1 MIITLSKYKIKLSTS
16 QQFMI
21 CILLVNAGNYLY
33 NLVLGR
39 WLGPEVFSN
48 VALLV
53 TLLLM
58 LSFLAM
64 TLQLLSAKFII
75 ELPIEKINSFKNKL
89 FKTSIR
95 IGILLT
101 LLCIAFAESL
111 DRLFNLN
118 NIYAL
123 YIFAFGIPVYF
134 VMSISRGIHQGKQ
147 EFTKLSQSYIMEM
160 LGRIVVT
167 FALIGFTNTPPTIA
181 VTIAILVSFLVG
193 LFPNQ
198 FQFKKLKLS
207 LEISSE
213 DQKTITK
220 FIIITLLYECTQ
232 IIINNSDILIVKHYF
247 NDIDSGLYA
256 SLALIGRVVYFI
268 TWMLIMLL
276 LPKVIEAKK
285 QGDNPQKILLK
296 YLQYIISI
304 TVSMIIV
311 CFLFPE
317 TIINLLFGKAYLS
330 MSPLLCKYAI
340 ATSLFALGNLFVY
353 YFLSLSQY
361 KPVVIAVLF
370 GLAQLVLLILFHNT
384 LETVV
389 HVQIALM
396 FIFLIVMFGWYRFNN
411 RTY

>member
-1 MIITLSKYKIKLSTS
+1 MVITLSKYKIKLSAS

-21 CILLVNAGNYLY
+21 SILFVNAGNYLY

-39 WLGPEVFSN
+39 WLGPELFSN

-89 FKTSIR
+89 FKISLR
-95 IGILLT
+95 VGILLSF
-101 LLCIAFAESL
+101 LCIAFAENL
-111 DRLFNLN
+111 DDLFNLN

-123 YIFAFGIPVYF
+123 YIFALGIPVYF
-134 VMSISRGIHQGKQ
+134 IMSISRGLHQGKQ

-167 FALIGFTNTPPTIA
+167 FVLIGFTNIPPTIA
-181 VTIAILVSFLVG
+181 VTIAILVSFIVG

-198 FQFKKLKLS
+198 FKYKKLNTS
-207 LEISSE
+207 LEISTI
-213 DQKTITK
+213 DQKNIVK
-220 FIIITLLYECTQ
+220 FIVITLLYECTQ

-247 NDIDSGLYA
+247 NDLESGLYA

-268 TWMLIMLL
+268 TWMLIMIL
-276 LPKVIEAKK
+276 LPKVIESKK
-285 QGDNPQKILLK
+285 EGKDPRKILLNYLK
-296 YLQYIISI
+296 YISFLIACILI
-304 TVSMIIV
+304 T
-311 CFLFPE
+311 CFLFPK
-317 TIINLLFGKAYLS
+317 TIISLLFGEAYLS
-330 MSPLLCKYAI
+330 MSPLLFKYAV

-353 YFLSLSQY
+353 YFLSLAQY
-361 KPVVIAVLF
+361 KPVIIGVLF
-370 GLAQLVLLILFHNT
+370 GVAQLFLLVVFHNT
-384 LETVV
+384 LEVVV
-389 HVQIALM
+389 HVQIAIMLA
-396 FIFLIVMFGWYRFNN
+396 FLIVMFGCYKFN
-411 RTY
+411 R

>member
-21 CILLVNAGNYLY
+21 CLLFVNAGNYLY

-75 ELPIEKINSFKNKL
+75 ELPREKINSFKNKL
-89 FKTSIR
+89 FKLSFGVGT
-95 IGILLT
+95 LLT
-101 LLCIAFAESL
+101 LLCIIFSKNV
-111 DRLFNLN
+111 DKLFNLN
-118 NIYAL
+118 DLYAI
-123 YIFAFGIPVYF
+123 YIFAFGIPIYF
-134 VMSISRGIHQGKQ
+134 IMSISRGFHQGKQ
-147 EFTKLSQSYIMEM
+147 EFSKLSQSYIMEM
-160 LGRIVVT
+160 LGRVIVT
-167 FALIGFTNTPPTIA
+167 FALLGFTNISPTIA
-181 VTIAILVSFLVG
+181 VAIGILVSFLIG

-198 FQFKKLKLS
+198 FQFKKLKTS
-207 LEISSE
+207 LKISTT
-213 DQKTITK
+213 DQKTIIK
-220 FIIITLLYECTQ
+220 FIVITLLYECTQ

-268 TWMLIMLL
+268 TWMLIMIL
-276 LPKVIEAKK
+276 LPRVIKAKK
-285 QGDNPQKILLK
+285 QGRNPQGILLK
-296 YLQYIISI
+296 YLQYIIFI
-304 TVSMIIV
+304 TISLVVI

-317 TIINLLFGKAYLS
+317 TIINLLFGKSYLS
-330 MSPLLCKYAI
+330 MSPLLCNYAI

-361 KPVVIAVLF
+361 KPVIIAVLF
-370 GLAQLVLLILFHNT
+370 GLAQLVLLILFHST

-389 HVQIALM
+389 HIQIGLM
-396 FIFLIVMFGWYRFNN
+396 SIFLLVMFGWYRFNN
-411 RTY
+411 

>member
-1 MIITLSKYKIKLSTS
+1 MVITLSKYKIKLSAS

-21 CILLVNAGNYLY
+21 SILFVNAGNYLY

-39 WLGPEVFSN
+39 FLGPKEFSN

-64 TLQLLSAKFII
+64 TIQLLSAKFII
-75 ELPIEKINSFKNKL
+75 ELPIKKINSFKNKV
-89 FKTSIR
+89 FKISVR
-95 IGILLT
+95 VGVLLT
-101 LLCIAFAESL
+101 LLCIIFAENL

-134 VMSISRGIHQGKQ
+134 IMSISRGIHQGRQ

-167 FALIGFTNTPPTIA
+167 FVLIGFTKTPPTIA

-193 LFPNQ
+193 LFPNK
-198 FQFKKLKLS
+198 FQFKKLNTFVEVSIK
-207 LEISSE
+207 
-213 DQKTITK
+213 DKNTIIK
-220 FIIITLLYECTQ
+220 FIVITLLYECTQ
-232 IIINNSDILIVKHYF
+232 MIINNSDILIVKHYF
-247 NDIDSGLYA
+247 DDIDSGLYA
-256 SLALIGRVVYFI
+256 SLALIGRVIYFI
-268 TWMLIMLL
+268 TWMLIMIL
-276 LPKVIEAKK
+276 LPEVIVTKK
-285 QGDNPQKILLK
+285 NGENPIKILLK
-296 YLQYIISI
+296 YLKYISCLII
-304 TVSMIIV
+304 CLLTICFFCPKTIVS
-311 CFLFPE
+311 
-317 TIINLLFGKAYLS
+317 LLFGEAYLS
-330 MSPLLCKYAI
+330 ISSLLFKYAL

-361 KPVVIAVLF
+361 KPVIIAVLF
-370 GLAQLVLLILFHNT
+370 GFAQFIFLIFFHNT
-384 LETVV
+384 LEDVV

-396 FIFLIVMFGWYRFNN
+396 FTFLIVMFGWFNYKN
-411 RTY
+411 KLL

>member
-1 MIITLSKYKIKLSTS
+1 MVISLSKYKIKLSAS

-21 CILLVNAGNYLY
+21 CILFVNAGNYIY

-75 ELPIEKINSFKNKL
+75 ELPIERINSFKNKL
-89 FKTSIR
+89 FKFSFG
-95 IGILLT
+95 IGIFLT
-101 LLCIAFAESL
+101 VLCVFFAKNINE
-111 DRLFNLN
+111 LFHLN
-118 NIYAL
+118 NPSAI
-123 YIFAFGIPVYF
+123 YIFALGIPVYF
-134 VMSISRGIHQGKQ
+134 MMSISRGLHQGKQ

-160 LGRIVVT
+160 SGRIIVT
-167 FALIGFTNTPPTIA
+167 FALIGFTNTSPTLA
-181 VTIAILVSFLVG
+181 VAVGILVSFIIG

-198 FQFKKLKLS
+198 FSFKRIKTS
-207 LEISSE
+207 LEINSD
-213 DQKTITK
+213 DQRTILK
-220 FIIITLLYECTQ
+220 FIIITFLYECTQ

-247 NDIDSGLYA
+247 NDIESGLYA

-285 QGDNPQKILLK
+285 QGDDPKKILLK
-296 YLQYIISI
+296 YLKYIIFI
-304 TVSMIIV
+304 TASLVFI
-311 CFLFPE
+311 CFIFPQ
-317 TIINLLFGKAYLS
+317 TIINLLFGKAYIS
-330 MSPLLCKYAI
+330 MSPLLCKYAV

-361 KPVVIAVLF
+361 KPVITAVFF
-370 GLAQLVLLILFHNT
+370 GIAQLVLLILFHNT

-389 HVQIALM
+389 HVQIGLM
-396 FIFLIVMFGWYRFNN
+396 FTFLSVMLVWFKRNY
-411 RTY
+411 

>member
-1 MIITLSKYKIKLSTS
+1 MVITLSKYKIKLSAS

-21 CILLVNAGNYLY
+21 SILFVNAGNYLY

-39 WLGPEVFSN
+39 FLGPKEFSN

-64 TLQLLSAKFII
+64 TIQLLSAKFII
-75 ELPIEKINSFKNKL
+75 ELPIKKINSFKNKV
-89 FKTSIR
+89 FKISVR
-95 IGILLT
+95 VGVLLT
-101 LLCIAFAESL
+101 ILCIIFAENL

-134 VMSISRGIHQGKQ
+134 IMSISRGIHQGRQ

-167 FALIGFTNTPPTIA
+167 FVLIGFTKTPPTIA

-193 LFPNQ
+193 LFPNK
-198 FQFKKLKLS
+198 FQFKKLNTFVEVSIK
-207 LEISSE
+207 
-213 DQKTITK
+213 DKNTIIK
-220 FIIITLLYECTQ
+220 FIVITLLYECTQ
-232 IIINNSDILIVKHYF
+232 MIINNSDILIVKHYF
-247 NDIDSGLYA
+247 DDIDSGLYA
-256 SLALIGRVVYFI
+256 SLALIGRVIYFI
-268 TWMLIMLL
+268 TWMLIMIL
-276 LPKVIEAKK
+276 LPEVIVTKK
-285 QGDNPQKILLK
+285 NGENPIKILLK
-296 YLQYIISI
+296 YLKYISCLII
-304 TVSMIIV
+304 CLLTICFFCPKTIVS
-311 CFLFPE
+311 
-317 TIINLLFGKAYLS
+317 LLFGEAYLS
-330 MSPLLCKYAI
+330 ISSLLFKYAL

-361 KPVVIAVLF
+361 KPVIIAVLF
-370 GLAQLVLLILFHNT
+370 GFAQFIFLIFFHNT
-384 LETVV
+384 LEDVV

-396 FIFLIVMFGWYRFNN
+396 FTFLIVMFGWFNYKN
-411 RTY
+411 KLL

>member
-1 MIITLSKYKIKLSTS
+1 MVITLSKYKIKLSTS

-21 CILLVNAGNYLY
+21 CILFVNAGNYLY

-39 WLGPEVFSN
+39 WLGPELFSN

-75 ELPIEKINSFKNKL
+75 ELPSEKINSFKNKL
-89 FKTSIR
+89 FKLSFG
-95 IGILLT
+95 IGTLLT
-101 LLCIAFAESL
+101 ILCVFFAKNINE
-111 DRLFNLN
+111 LFHLN
-118 NIYAL
+118 NPSAI
-123 YIFAFGIPVYF
+123 YIFALGIPVYF
-134 VMSISRGIHQGKQ
+134 MMSISRGLHQGKQ
-147 EFTKLSQSYIMEM
+147 DFTKLSQSYIMEM
-160 LGRIVVT
+160 SGRIIVT
-167 FALIGFTNTPPTIA
+167 FVLIGGTSISPTIA
-181 VTIAILVSFLVG
+181 VSVGIVVSFLIG

-198 FQFKKLKLS
+198 FRFKKLKTS
-207 LEISSE
+207 LEISSD
-213 DQKTITK
+213 DQKTIVK

-247 NDIDSGLYA
+247 NDIESGLYA

-285 QGDNPQKILLK
+285 QGDDPKKILLK
-296 YLQYIISI
+296 YFKYIICI
-304 TVSMIIV
+304 TISLVII
-311 CFLFPE
+311 CFFFPQ
-317 TIINLLFGKAYLS
+317 TIINLLFGKAYIS

-361 KPVVIAVLF
+361 KPVVIAVFF
-370 GLAQLVLLILFHNT
+370 GIAQLVLLILFHNT

-389 HVQIALM
+389 HVQIGLM
-396 FIFLIVMFGWYRFNN
+396 FTFLIVMLVWFKRNY
-411 RTY
+411 

>member
-1 MIITLSKYKIKLSTS
+1 MVITLSKYKIKLSAS

-21 CILLVNAGNYLY
+21 SIVFVNAGNYLY
-33 NLVLGR
+33 NLILGR

-75 ELPIEKINSFKNKL
+75 ELPREKINSFKNKL
-89 FKTSIR
+89 FKLSFGVGT
-95 IGILLT
+95 LLS
-101 LLCIAFAESL
+101 LLCIIFSENV
-111 DRLFNLN
+111 DKLFNLN
-118 NIYAL
+118 NLYAI
-123 YIFAFGIPVYF
+123 YIFAFGIPIYF
-134 VMSISRGIHQGKQ
+134 IMSISRGLHQGKE
-147 EFTKLSQSYIMEM
+147 EFPKLSQSYIMEM
-160 LGRIVVT
+160 LGRVIVT
-167 FALIGFTNTPPTIA
+167 FSLIGFTNISPTIA
-181 VTIAILVSFLVG
+181 VAIGILVSFLIG

-198 FQFKKLKLS
+198 FKFKKLKTS
-207 LEISSE
+207 LKINTT
-213 DQKTITK
+213 DQKTIMK
-220 FIIITLLYECTQ
+220 YLVITLLYECTQ

-268 TWMLIMLL
+268 TWMLIMIF
-276 LPKVIEAKK
+276 LPKVIKARK
-285 QGDNPQKILLK
+285 QGYDHQGILLK
-296 YLQYIISI
+296 YLQYIIFI
-304 TVSMIIV
+304 TISLVVI

-317 TIINLLFGKAYLS
+317 TIINLLFGKHYLS
-330 MSPLLCKYAI
+330 MSPLLCNYAI

-361 KPVVIAVLF
+361 KPVIIAVLF
-370 GLAQLVLLILFHNT
+370 GLAQLVLLILFHST

-389 HVQIALM
+389 HIQIGLM
-396 FIFLIVMFGWYRFNN
+396 SIFLLVMFGWYKYNS
-411 RTY
+411 

>member
-1 MIITLSKYKIKLSTS
+1 MVITLSKYKIKLSAS

-21 CILLVNAGNYLY
+21 CILLVNAGNYFY

-64 TLQLLSAKFII
+64 TIQLLSAKFII
-75 ELPIEKINSFKNKL
+75 ELPIEKIKSFKNKL
-89 FKTSIR
+89 FKFSFG

-101 LLCIAFAESL
+101 VLCLFFAKNINE
-111 DRLFNLN
+111 LFHLN
-118 NIYAL
+118 NTSAI
-123 YIFAFGIPVYF
+123 YIFALGIPVYF
-134 VMSISRGIHQGKQ
+134 MMSISRGLHQGKQ
-147 EFTKLSQSYIMEM
+147 EFAKLSQSYFMEM
-160 LGRIVVT
+160 TGRIIVT
-167 FALIGFTNTPPTIA
+167 FTLIGFTNISPTIA
-181 VTIAILVSFLVG
+181 VAVGILVSFIIG

-198 FQFKKLKLS
+198 FSFKRIKTS
-207 LEISSE
+207 HEINSD
-213 DQKTITK
+213 DQRTILK
-220 FIIITLLYECTQ
+220 FIIITLLYECNQ
-232 IIINNSDILIVKHYF
+232 IVINNSDILIVKHYF
-247 NDIDSGLYA
+247 NDIESGLYA

-285 QGDNPQKILLK
+285 QGDDPKKILLK
-296 YLQYIISI
+296 YLKYIIFI
-304 TVSMIIV
+304 TTGLVLI
-311 CFLFPE
+311 CFIFPQ
-317 TIINLLFGKAYLS
+317 TVINLLFGKAYIS

-361 KPVVIAVLF
+361 KPVVIAVFF
-370 GLAQLVLLILFHNT
+370 GIAQLVLLILFHNT

-389 HVQIALM
+389 HIQIGLM
-396 FIFLIVMFGWYRFNN
+396 FTFLIVMLAWFKRNY
-411 RTY
+411 

>member
-1 MIITLSKYKIKLSTS
+1 MVITLLKYKIKLSAS

-21 CILLVNAGNYLY
+21 SILFVNAGNYLY
-33 NLVLGR
+33 NLLLGR
-39 WLGPEVFSN
+39 WLGPEIFSN
-48 VALLV
+48 VALLI

-64 TLQLLSAKFII
+64 TIQLISAKFII

-95 IGILLT
+95 IGLLLT
-101 LLCIAFAESL
+101 FLCLFFAESL

-160 LGRIVVT
+160 LGRIIVT
-167 FALIGFTNTPPTIA
+167 FALIGFTNTPPTMA

-193 LFPNQ
+193 LFPNK
-198 FQFKKLKLS
+198 FQFKKLNSFVEVSTKDRS
-207 LEISSE
+207 
-213 DQKTITK
+213 TIIK
-220 FIIITLLYECTQ
+220 FIVITLLYECTQ

-268 TWMLIMLL
+268 TWMLIMIL
-276 LPKVIEAKK
+276 LPKVIETKK
-285 QGDNPQKILLK
+285 NGEDPKKILLK
-296 YLQYIISI
+296 YLKY
-304 TVSMIIV
+304 VSLLIV
-311 CFLFPE
+311 CILTTCFLFPK
-317 TIINLLFGKAYLS
+317 TIVSLLFGEAYLP
-330 MSPLLCKYAI
+330 MSPLLFKYAI

-361 KPVVIAVLF
+361 KPVVIAVFF
-370 GLAQLVLLILFHNT
+370 GIAQLVLLILFHNT

-389 HVQIALM
+389 HIQIGLM
-396 FIFLIVMFGWYRFNN
+396 FTFLIVMLAWFKRNY
-411 RTY
+411 